1 MFSDESQ
8 IVLDTNNRVYIWRQ
22 DDEKYKP
29 HLICSRFERFA
40 LKFNDLGMYLL

>member
-8 IVLDTNNRVYIWRQ
+8 IVLGINNGVYIWRQ
-22 DDEKYKP
+22 DDEKYNP
-29 HLICSRFERFA
+29 HLICSRSERFA